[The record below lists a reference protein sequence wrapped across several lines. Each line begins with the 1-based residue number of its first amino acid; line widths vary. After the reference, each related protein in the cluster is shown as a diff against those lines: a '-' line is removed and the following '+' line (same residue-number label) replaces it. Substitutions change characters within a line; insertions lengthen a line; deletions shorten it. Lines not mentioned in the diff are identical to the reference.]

1 MKGRSVRRRLSWL
14 VLSLLV
20 LAGSW
25 SCEMPSGGSGS
36 TASATSSSEEAE
48 RTRKMEEK
56 AAEIERMAADI
67 QTMQGTEQEKID
79 AVNRLDEARRELQ
92 RMQESG
98 SGN

>member
-1 MKGRSVRRRLSWL
+1 MNGRSVRRRLSWL

-25 SCEMPSGGSGS
+25 SCELAPGGSSSTVSS
-36 TASATSSSEEAE
+36 TASSEEAE

-56 AAEIERMAADI
+56 AAEIERMAAEI